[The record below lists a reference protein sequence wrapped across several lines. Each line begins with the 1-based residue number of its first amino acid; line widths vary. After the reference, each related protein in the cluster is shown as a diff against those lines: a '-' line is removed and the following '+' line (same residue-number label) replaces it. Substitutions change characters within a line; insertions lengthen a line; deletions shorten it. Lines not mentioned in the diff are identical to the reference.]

1 MITDTNPAD
10 TTPERLDLELYLDRL
25 VRHEQRLC
33 DEVCAARMRI
43 VWTQLERELADE
55 LTSVEENLLQA
66 VGVITP
72 HNQGDETAL
81 IARRARQIGAI
92 RRLQSLVE
100 ERLARLDRHQNGLV
114 R

>member
-1 MITDTNPAD
+1 MITDTNPAH

-55 LTSVEENLLQA
+55 MTSVEEA
-66 VGVITP
+66 HFIFTASCERRTP
-72 HNQGDETAL
+72 RTVDTSQVERDHKRGHE
-81 IARRARQIGAI
+81 I
-92 RRLQSLVE
+92 RNSKRIHHHPNNS
-100 ERLARLDRHQNGLV
+100 NKPN
-114 R
+114 